1 MVDHAR
7 ARRLAERIKVL
18 VAEALERTVKDPDL
32 GFVTIT
38 EVRVTPDLQ
47 HAKIFY
53 TVFGSEED
61 RVRSGEIIERNRGRI
76 RSEVGRQL
84 SIRLT
89 PTIEFELDDVQD
101 NAAHLNDLLAQAKER
116 DEDLHKLAEG
126 AKFAGEENP
135 YKEPRN
141 PEDED

>member
-53 TVFGSEED
+53 TVFGSEDD
-61 RVRSGEIIERNRGRI
+61 RTRSSEIIERNR
-76 RSEVGRQL
+76 S
-84 SIRLT
+84 
-89 PTIEFELDDVQD
+89 
-101 NAAHLNDLLAQAKER
+101 
-116 DEDLHKLAEG
+116 
-126 AKFAGEENP
+126 
-135 YKEPRN
+135 EPRGLVRISCPTTLLN
-141 PEDED
+141 SWVGP